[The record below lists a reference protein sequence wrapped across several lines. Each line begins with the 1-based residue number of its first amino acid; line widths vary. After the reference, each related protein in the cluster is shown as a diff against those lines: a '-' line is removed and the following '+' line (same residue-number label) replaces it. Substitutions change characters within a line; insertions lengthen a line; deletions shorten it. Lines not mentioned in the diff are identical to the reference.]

1 MFVPA
6 LIPLGWFFIPF
17 FFSLAC
23 RVFDAAARRL
33 CLAAARGSCSLWLW
47 LSGVSLWWPLLWST
61 GFGSKHRLQELQPSG
76 AVVVAH
82 GLSCSVESRIFS
94 DQELNPSL
102 LLRQVDSLLSSHHG
116 SSFLSLT
123 CIFQAV
129 IGSLPSSF
137 LSSSEVMFLQA
148 SFSLFLP

>member
-1 MFVPA
+1 MV
-6 LIPLGWFFIPF
+6 LYSF
-17 FFSLAC
+17 FFFGSPGLRCCCSQA
-23 RVFDAAARRL
+23 L
-33 CLAAARGSCSLWLW
+33 SSCSEREW
-47 LSGVSLWWPLLWST
+47 LSLVVALGRLVVVASLVST

-76 AVVVAH
+76 TVVVAH

-116 SSFLSLT
+116 SSFLSLI

-129 IGSLPSSF
+129 RSLLSSF